1 MIFTDERVIFYSEK
15 EHLAELLANK
25 SFDEVCDELEN
36 YKAVLVN
43 AGESRY
49 TAPQRL
55 VQLLTA
61 PLIPVLFVVMGFKY
75 VVTGD
80 KYLDSW
86 LRKIGLT
93 SEILNKYFL

>member
-1 MIFTDERVIFYSEK
+1 MIFTDERAIFYSET

-25 SFDEVCDELEN
+25 NFDEVYDELEN

-43 AGESRY
+43 AGEPRY
-49 TAPQRL
+49 SAPQRL
-55 VQLLTA
+55 VQLLTV

-75 VVTGD
+75 VITGD

-93 SEILNKYFL
+93 SERVNKYFL